1 MKKGRLKRKI
11 RIRESREKID
21 KLEFEGEIEGAGARW
36 GRVGGGTRRAR
47 GETRSDL
54 RCPGRGGPGGRALL
68 PAPLPA
74 AAVRAATFRRVSH
87 TLAIKEPQ
95 SPGFSRAPPPPGPE
109 KLFFTPSWSLIC
121 CGERKRLLLSKGLR
135 GGPGGGAGDCVS
147 RSCAPGAAGV
157 GPPGRGAGARARR
170 ARRSSRAG
178 VGRRGAGAQGRGRG
192 RPGQDDRPEWGQ
204 LGRGM
209 RAGGSQGLRGWRKR
223 PPGRA
228 SPLSSWPCSAPGPE
242 IGGRWTLVERADAE
256 KAAHPEEVVYSGRGP
271 RELWETHHTFKQQS
285 GRHTN
290 THTHT
295 LTLTRDTD
303 TQSSGRVPQ
312 PERGQQHT
320 GRNTHSE
327 NNPLTQT
334 HTHTH
339 THTHTA

>member
-178 VGRRGAGAQGRGRG
+178 VGRRGAGARARTAWAGRQAGVGAAGSRDAGGRVAG
-192 RPGQDDRPEWGQ
+192 AEGVEKKATRARKPIV
-204 LGRGM
+204 LLALFCT
-209 RAGGSQGLRGWRKR
+209 RAGDWGKM
-223 PPGRA
+223 
-228 SPLSSWPCSAPGPE
+228 
-242 IGGRWTLVERADAE
+242 D
-256 KAAHPEEVVYSGRGP
+256 
-271 RELWETHHTFKQQS
+271 
-285 GRHTN
+285 
-290 THTHT
+290 
-295 LTLTRDTD
+295 TR
-303 TQSSGRVPQ
+303 
-312 PERGQQHT
+312 
-320 GRNTHSE
+320 
-327 NNPLTQT
+327 
-334 HTHTH
+334 
-339 THTHTA
+339 